1 MIKKAAGLA
10 GAKSNFQNHRSLRQ
24 RFRAT
29 LSGALPLLT
38 DGITVKFPI
47 LIESVILEQYQPSHE
62 PDVRVLNAIA
72 IGLWQHQDLSSLP
85 NYFAHL
91 DDLVIALLIALACRD
106 ALNPKTAIADIC
118 DFLQNMNVSSRAIS
132 SPISRL
138 VEQLQLVRNLVEQ
151 GSSSAI
157 ARTTLKSVSVRAEM
171 SAADHSNIAFG
182 LYCWLSTPHA
192 WHLAVPR
199 AKQVQPELGVA
210 IGAIATAYSG
220 NIPPG
225 DRPIIEMGIA
235 MGDRLLAAWV
245 GVYNL
250 QKLDLDS
257 IAYAAVTAPD
267 ILGKRI

>member
-38 DGITVKFPI
+38 SGLAVKFPI
-47 LIESVILEQYQPSHE
+47 LIESVILEQYQTSHE
-62 PDVRVLNAIA
+62 LDVRVLNAIA

-85 NYFAHL
+85 NYFVHL
-91 DDLVIALLIALACRD
+91 DDLVIALLISLACRD

-118 DFLQNMNVSSRAIS
+118 DFLQNMNVSAKAIS
-132 SPISRL
+132 SPSSRL
-138 VEQLQLVRNLVEQ
+138 AAQLQLVRNLVEQ
-151 GSSSAI
+151 GASSAI
-157 ARTTLKSVSVRAEM
+157 AHTTLNSVRAEM
-171 SAADHSNIAFG
+171 SASDHSNIAFG
-182 LYCWLSTPHA
+182 LYCWLSTPHI
-192 WHLAVPR
+192 WQLAVPR
-199 AKQVQPELGVA
+199 AKQFQPELGAA
-210 IGAIATAYSG
+210 IGAIAAAYSG
-220 NIPPG
+220 NIPPC
-225 DRPIIEMGIA
+225 DRLIVEMGIA
-235 MGDRLLAAWV
+235 MGDRLLAAWS

-250 QKLDLDS
+250 QKLDA

>member
-29 LSGALPLLT
+29 LSGALPLLSS
-38 DGITVKFPI
+38 GITVKFPI
-47 LIESVILEQYQPSHE
+47 LIESVILEQCQTSHE

-85 NYFAHL
+85 NFFAHL

-118 DFLQNMNVSSRAIS
+118 DFLQNMNGSSRAIS
-132 SPISRL
+132 TPISRL
-138 VEQLQLVRNLVEQ
+138 VEQLQLVRTLVEQ
-151 GSSSAI
+151 GASIAI
-157 ARTTLKSVSVRAEM
+157 ALTTLKSVRAKM
-171 SAADHSNIAFG
+171 NDLDHSNIAFG

-199 AKQVQPELGVA
+199 AKQVQPELGAA
-210 IGAIATAYSG
+210 IGAIAAAYSG
-220 NIPPG
+220 NIPAG
-225 DRPIIEMGIA
+225 DQPIMEMGIA
-235 MGDRLLAAWV
+235 MGDRLLAAWA

-250 QKLDLDS
+250 QKLDS
-257 IAYAAVTAPD
+257 ISYAAVTAPD